1 MRQWNR
7 QPFYHETLPDG
18 RPNATPL
25 PFVIRDNFLISNY
38 GSGYGVDNDDG
49 SAWFEIFG
57 NVLVGGSGLKSDYSG
72 HDKDWH
78 SNLGI
83 GLGLPCGAFTTY
95 KAGHEDKCWNNTFVS
110 PPGPTGKAL
119 GNKPWVMATYTCDIR
134 LQDVEAGQ
142 ARCIQPGQK
151 IADMHSNR
159 VYNQNASAPAVT
171 CGQLLLSATNFSQT
185 CGIDVGTQTER
196 LPTVPEIEAMARRWI
211 RW

>member
-72 HDKDWH
+72 HDKDWN

-95 KAGHEDKCWNNTFVS
+95 KGGARGQVLEQHVRLTARAHGQ
-110 PPGPTGKAL
+110 GPRQQAL
-119 GNKPWVMATYTCDIR
+119 GHG
-134 LQDVEAGQ
+134 DVY
-142 ARCIQPGQK
+142 
-151 IADMHSNR
+151 
-159 VYNQNASAPAVT
+159 V
-171 CGQLLLSATNFSQT
+171 
-185 CGIDVGTQTER
+185 
-196 LPTVPEIEAMARRWI
+196 
-211 RW
+211 